1 MTKAGGNTVE
11 MVDRPLHE
19 EHKIAAPL
27 DSQIISPVSVIP
39 EESTSS
45 HHPTRKEQPQEED
58 DTLQPSSIQ
67 GHCDNALLPPS
78 KTKQILRSACEKAY
92 GQSLITDD
100 EESFCS
106 LDLPRMAHSTTTDIP
121 PIHVGQDG
129 AEVTSE
135 GLSLDDHHD
144 APPPSCSTSSST
156 EQPHPR
162 QIGSLLDLEATP
174 SPAPMKRGHMPY
186 RPSPRAC
193 ADGKPVTT
201 PDIQKS
207 YPFGQQL
214 CCGAS
219 PGDDTTAIVNFHP
232 QESIEKTICYF
243 LSNPE
248 ETVDFLGS
256 WQAWSY
262 FGMGPTSTSS
272 SPSVQLKDDIKE
284 SLRNRAC
291 NMSARA
297 RHIRKLKGNM
307 NPFEMGNHDH
317 ELPDI
322 AFGKAQSFCVA
333 NGPTIRPQFRKR
345 SSSNRRSS
353 PPRSEVSSGGSSFF
367 SSIMSCTDSAAGSE
381 SPLLVPTRSNSMDDD
396 DLCYDSDPEDIIRTT
411 MPPKMFSSL
420 RNETFQDGPSERIEP
435 KRLDFDVNGT
445 SDESVKATVEKILNE
460 RITLIQHSQMIDS
473 IGSDSQKAP
482 SAVKAWIEHGQQ
494 LRGKL
499 IQPKYMWKP
508 AGESEQDM
516 SKMGFSDSELKS
528 IFLLD
533 ILRIVEA
540 ERIGSCAQSLA
551 KSKHC
556 FYIYSTEDTV
566 MFEASSEMERNRI
579 VQNLKIVVSRLAS
592 LVIVEDRQMFQE
604 FFSPSPF
611 NTMGPGEKPVW

>member
-1 MTKAGGNTVE
+1 MNRYMSKSGNTVE
-11 MVDRPLHE
+11 MVDRTNE
-19 EHKIAAPL
+19 NKIPPL

-39 EESTSS
+39 EESSS
-45 HHPTRKEQPQEED
+45 SNHPLKEQQEEKK
-58 DTLQPSSIQ
+58 PSSIQ
-67 GHCDNALLPPS
+67 GDCDNALLPPS

-106 LDLPRMAHSTTTDIP
+106 LDLPRIDAKVEFP
-121 PIHVGQDG
+121 PIQVGHDG
-129 AEVTSE
+129 AEVTLE
-135 GLSLDDHHD
+135 GLSLDEHD
-144 APPPSCSTSSST
+144 QPSCSSA
-156 EQPHPR
+156 EQQHPR
-162 QIGSLLDLEATP
+162 QVGSLLDLEATP
-174 SPAPMKRGHMPY
+174 SPAPMKREQMPY
-186 RPSPRAC
+186 RPSPKAY

-219 PGDDTTAIVNFHP
+219 PGDETTAIVAFHQ

-248 ETVDFLGS
+248 EVVDFLGS

-262 FGMGPTSTSS
+262 FGMGPTSTS

-307 NPFEMGNHDH
+307 NPFDFGNDH
-317 ELPDI
+317 EIPEISLVR
-322 AFGKAQSFCVA
+322 AQSYCVA
-333 NGPTIRPQFRKR
+333 NGPTIRPQFKKR
-345 SSSNRRSS
+345 SSKRRSS
-353 PPRSEVSSGGSSFF
+353 PSRSEVSSGGSSFF
-367 SSIMSCTDSAAGSE
+367 SSILSCTDSGTGSE
-381 SPLLVPTRSNSMDDD
+381 SPLLVPTRSNSIDDD
-396 DLCYDSDPEDIIRTT
+396 DLCYDSDPEDVIRT
-411 MPPKMFSSL
+411 MPQETFSSL
-420 RNETFQDGPSERIEP
+420 RYETFQDGPSERIEP
-435 KRLDFDVNGT
+435 KRLDFDINGS

-460 RITLIQHSQMIDS
+460 RITLIQHNNILDS
-473 IGSDSQKAP
+473 IGSDSKNSP

-540 ERIGSCAQSLA
+540 ERMGSCAQSLA

-556 FYIYSTEDTV
+556 FYIYSIEDTF
-566 MFEASSEMERNRI
+566 MFEASNEMERNRI

-611 NTMGPGEKPVW
+611 STMGPGEKPLW